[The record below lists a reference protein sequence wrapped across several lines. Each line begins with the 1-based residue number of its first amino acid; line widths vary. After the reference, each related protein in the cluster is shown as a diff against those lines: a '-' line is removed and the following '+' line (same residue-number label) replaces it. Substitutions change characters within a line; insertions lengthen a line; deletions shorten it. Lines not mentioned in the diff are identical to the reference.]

1 MLHITNGDMA
11 NQWLQRAGIGGEYLA
26 WSDVLHEGPVPG
38 GLSLDELSRVRA
50 AFIAS
55 CGWATDFEAQTHFQA
70 RDALFR
76 RAAREGGV
84 VIWNSFELFD
94 QLHLLQLLS
103 WYHEEGQ
110 GLAWPELV
118 LVADYLGQA
127 LLGQADLGQAQ
138 AERAAAYFAA
148 RQRVTERQMTLAVDA
163 WQAFCNA
170 NPRMLAQMLR
180 QDLSALPFLAS
191 AIERLLQEYPGPW
204 GVNRTER
211 QVLQSVRDGVQ
222 DPAGLFRAVR
232 AEEEIAFMGDASF
245 WRVLEG
251 LLRAPCALLHAEGGR
266 FVRPGLSGCDDAF
279 LALRFSLT
287 QKGRQVLDE
296 ERDWLAEQPIER
308 WIGGVNFSGSGIWR
322 WDCATRE
329 LTRSD

>member
-11 NQWLQRAGIGGEYLA
+11 NQWLQRAGVGDEYLA

-76 RAAREGGV
+76 RAARDGGV

-103 WYHEEGQ
+103 WYHEDGQ

-127 LLGQADLGQAQ
+127 PV
-138 AERAAAYFAA
+138 ERAAGYLAT
-148 RQRVTERQMTLAVDA
+148 RQRVTEVQMTLAVNA
-163 WQAFCNA
+163 WQAFCSA
-170 NPRMLAQMLR
+170 NPRMLAQLLR

-191 AIERLLQEYPGPW
+191 AIERLLQEYPDPC

-211 QVLQSVRDGVQ
+211 QVLQSVRDGVH

-232 AEEEIAFMGDASF
+232 AKEEIPFMGDASF

-251 LLRAPCALLHAEGGR
+251 LLRSPCALLHAEGGR

-287 QKGRQVLDE
+287 QAGQQVLDE
-296 ERDWLAEQPIER
+296 ERDWLAEQPTDR
-308 WIGGVNFSGSGIWR
+308 WIGGVNFSGRGRWR
-322 WDCATRE
+322 WDSVTGE
-329 LTRSD
+329 LTRGD